1 VNAVAAPR
9 RLGRRL
15 MVTNSVNLGWGAAP
29 QPRKMLLKEVSILK
43 EKFSKYFRKN
53 KINYSEKMA

>member
-1 VNAVAAPR
+1 MITN
-9 RLGRRL
+9 L
-15 MVTNSVNLGWGAAP
+15 MNLGWGEAP

-43 EKFSKYFRKN
+43 EKLSKYFREN